1 MMKRYSALLVLSAL
15 FSSAFVAGKGPQE
28 PLPAPSAEWPDSL
41 HNVWYYTEG
50 LKRNVISGDTA
61 QARRLLREAIRI
73 DSTYAPAYF
82 ALGTDNLAA
91 SPDEAVAMARR
102 AWTLDTANLWY
113 ERNYGQALLMAGRYP
128 EALERYRRLIDKD
141 PADPDNF
148 RLLAALYEQQR
159 NPYMALV
166 TLDSAELRF
175 GRIPYLS
182 AMKRRLLITTNQ
194 LDKAIAET
202 REAVDETPYDTENR
216 IVLASLYG
224 LAKRDSLARAEYAS
238 VLAIDSANLTALMS
252 LSDFY
257 NDRRDFR
264 SLLAVNQRLF
274 NLDEM
279 PVEEKIKRFG
289 IFTSDNRFY
298 REYYLQVNT
307 LASTLA
313 IRYPKDPR
321 IVELYGRH
329 LINSGELEQALTLYK
344 LHLTDTPPQETYY
357 RWVID
362 IESYLQRPDSVD
374 RYVSEALQLFPEQA
388 DFHIAAGNIHSYAG
402 RHDEAARVYRQ
413 SLRYADNDS
422 LRGAIWGLVGD
433 AHHQRAEAV
442 LKAAKKSGTTE
453 TSRVRAA
460 ARKAM
465 KSCYDA
471 YERSLRYH
479 GDNALVLNNYAYF
492 LSIDGV
498 QLDRALA
505 MAQRAVELTGNN
517 PTYLDTQAWVLFRS
531 GRTAEAK
538 KIMQQ
543 AIALDGHASTELLVH
558 YGDILHALHENFLAE
573 SYWRKALEKG
583 YDADE
588 IARRIRILQTE
599 KAENATQAPSPTET
613 PHK

>member
-202 REAVDETPYDTENR
+202 REAIDETPYDTENR

-298 REYYLQVNT
+298 REYYPQVNT

-329 LINSGELEQALTLYK
+329 LINSGELEQALTLYN
-344 LHLTDTPPQETYY
+344 LHLTDPPPQETYY

>member
-28 PLPAPSAEWPDSL
+28 PLPTPSAEWPDSL

-298 REYYLQVNT
+298 REYYPQVNT

-492 LSIDGV
+492 LSLDGV

-531 GRTAEAK
+531 GRTAKAK

>member
-1 MMKRYSALLVLSAL
+1 MRRCKPILTMKRRTFILLVSCAL
-15 FSSAFVAGKGPQE
+15 FSTAFVAGKGPQN
-28 PLPAPSAEWPDSL
+28 PLLQPGNEWPDSL
-41 HNVWYYTEG
+41 HSVWYYTEG
-50 LKRNVISGDTA
+50 IKRNVISGDTV
-61 QARRLLREAIRI
+61 QARRLLHEAIRI

-82 ALGTDNLAA
+82 ALGTGNLAT

-102 AWTLDTANLWY
+102 AWMLDTTNLWY
-113 ERNYGQALLMAGRYP
+113 ERNYGQTLLMAGRYP
-128 EALERYRRLIDKD
+128 EALERYRRLVDKD
-141 PADPDNF
+141 PRDPDHF

-166 TLDSAELRF
+166 TLDTAELRF

-182 AMKRRLLITTNQ
+182 AMKRRLLVTTNQ

-202 REAVDETPYDTENR
+202 RALVDETPYDTENR
-216 IVLASLYG
+216 TVLASLYG
-224 LAKRDSLARAEYAS
+224 LAKRDSLARAEYAA
-238 VLAIDSANLTALMS
+238 VLAIDSTNLSALMS

-279 PVEEKIKRFG
+279 PVEEKIKRFD

-298 REYYLQVNT
+298 REYYPQVNT

-313 IRYPKDPR
+313 IRYPKDRR

-329 LINSGELEQALTLYK
+329 LINSGELEQALALYK
-344 LHLTDTPPQETYY
+344 LHLADTPPQESYY

-362 IESYLQRPDSVD
+362 IESYLQRPDSVN
-374 RYVSEALQLFPEQA
+374 RYVTEALRVFPEQA
-388 DFHIAAGNIHSYAG
+388 DFHIAEGNIHSYAG
-402 RHDEAARVYRQ
+402 RHDEAARIYKQ

-433 AHHQRAEAV
+433 AHHQRAETI
-442 LKAAKKSGTTE
+442 LKQAGKTAATE
-453 TSRVRAA
+453 NPRIRSSI
-460 ARKAM
+460 RKAM

-471 YERSLRYH
+471 YDRSLRYH
-479 GDNALVLNNYAYF
+479 EDNALVLNNYAYF
-492 LSIDGV
+492 LALDGE
-498 QLDRALA
+498 QLDRALV
-505 MAQRAVELTGNN
+505 MAERAVELTGNN

-543 AIALDGHASTELLVH
+543 AIALDGRTSTELLVH
-558 YGDILHALHENFLAE
+558 YGDILYALNEKFLAE
-573 SYWRKALEKG
+573 TYWRKALEKG
-583 YDADE
+583 YDAEE
-588 IARRIRILQTE
+588 IEHRIRSLKTDR
-599 KAENATQAPSPTET
+599 NTD
-613 PHK
+613 

>member
-61 QARRLLREAIRI
+61 QARQLLREAIRI

-298 REYYLQVNT
+298 REYYPQVNT

-362 IESYLQRPDSVD
+362 IESYHQRPDSVD

-388 DFHIAAGNIHSYAG
+388 DFHIATGNIHSYAG

-453 TSRVRAA
+453 TSRVRVA

-531 GRTAEAK
+531 GRTAKAK

>member
-374 RYVSEALQLFPEQA
+374 RYVSAALQLFPEQA
-388 DFHIAAGNIHSYAG
+388 DFHIATGNIHSYAG

-492 LSIDGV
+492 LSLDGV

-531 GRTAEAK
+531 GRTAKAK

-599 KAENATQAPSPTET
+599 KAENATQAPFPTET

>member
-388 DFHIAAGNIHSYAG
+388 DFHIATGNIHSYAG

-531 GRTAEAK
+531 GRTAKAK

-599 KAENATQAPSPTET
+599 KAENATQAPFPTET

>member
-388 DFHIAAGNIHSYAG
+388 DFHIATGNIHSYAG

-492 LSIDGV
+492 LSLDGV

-531 GRTAEAK
+531 GRTAKAK

-599 KAENATQAPSPTET
+599 KAENATQAPFPTET